1 MAQFCTG
8 RPRELTV
15 TSRAAI
21 GTPHA
26 RPPSMPRSPDHPR
39 VIAMALSATAVG
51 LAVLLLTLMAAPRP
65 AHACSQPT
73 CWSAALVPGPE
84 LDQSVPANLPALYWR
99 PLFGAGAPLP
109 DPAAVTLAPVD
120 RPDQPIELS
129 PGQTDGGDLVL
140 VPATSLEPGVS
151 YRLADSSVC
160 AGSEESG
167 PEIIFEAGGEAPLPE
182 SLGELVATDIG
193 VGSISVATASG
204 SCAESIEADRVE
216 IELEPSADAAS
227 WLELL
232 HFETL
237 VDGDVWQPSS
247 DITVL
252 SPPGA
257 SWMGRGRD
265 LVHAACESDL
275 GQGTDPGADEGSHQ
289 VTMRATLPGTDI
301 ALETAA
307 VTVDLRCAAGDDDG
321 DDGPDD
327 GADSADDGGC
337 SSSGGSG
344 HAGLLAVL
352 ASAAFLS
359 RRRLIARRRTCDADQ
374 A

>member
-1 MAQFCTG
+1 
-8 RPRELTV
+8 
-15 TSRAAI
+15 
-21 GTPHA
+21 
-26 RPPSMPRSPDHPR
+26 MPRSPGHPR
-39 VIAMALSATAVG
+39 IIAPALSATTAC

-65 AHACSQPT
+65 AHACSQPA

-84 LDQSVPANLPALYWR
+84 LEQSVPANLPALYWR
-99 PLFGAGAPLP
+99 PFFGAGAPLP
-109 DPAAVTLAPVD
+109 DPATVTLARRD

-129 PGQTDGGDLVL
+129 PSQIENGDVVL
-140 VPATSLEPGVS
+140 VPMTSLEPGVG

-167 PEIIFEAGGEAPLPE
+167 PEILFEAGDEAPLPQ
-182 SLGELVATDIG
+182 SLGELLATDIG
-193 VGSISVATASG
+193 VGRVSVATLSG

-216 IELEPSADAAS
+216 IALEPSADAAP

-237 VDGDVWQPSS
+237 VDGHVWQPSG

-265 LVHAACESDL
+265 LVHASCEPDL
-275 GQGTDPGADEGSHQ
+275 GQGTDPGVDEGSHE
-289 VTMRATLPGTDI
+289 VSMRATLPGTDI
-301 ALETAA
+301 ALETAP
-307 VTVDLRCAAGDDDG
+307 VTVDLRCGAGGDDDG
-321 DDGPDD
+321 GADD
-327 GADSADDGGC
+327 GADDGDDTADDGGC
-337 SSSGGSG
+337 SSSRGGG
-344 HAGLLAVL
+344 GQAGVLAVL
-352 ASAAFLS
+352 ASAALLS
-359 RRRLIARRRTCDADQ
+359 RARGRRLIARRRTCDADQ

>member
-1 MAQFCTG
+1 
-8 RPRELTV
+8 
-15 TSRAAI
+15 
-21 GTPHA
+21 
-26 RPPSMPRSPDHPR
+26 MPGSPDHPR
-39 VIAMALSATAVG
+39 FIAMALSATAAG
-51 LAVLLLTLMAAPRP
+51 LAVLLLTFMAAPRP
-65 AHACSQPT
+65 AHACSQPA

-99 PLFGAGAPLP
+99 PVFGAGAPRP

-120 RPDQPIELS
+120 RPDQSIELS
-129 PGQTDGGDLVL
+129 PGQTEGGDVVL

-160 AGSEESG
+160 TGSEESG
-167 PEIIFEAGGEAPLPE
+167 PESFFEAGDEAPLPE

-193 VGSISVATASG
+193 VGPISVATASG

-216 IELEPSADAAS
+216 IALEPSAGAAP

-265 LVHAACESDL
+265 LVHAACASDL
-275 GQGTDPGADEGSHQ
+275 GQGTSPGADEGSHE

-307 VTVDLRCAAGDDDG
+307 VTVDLRCGAGG
-321 DDGPDD
+321 DDGGDTDD
-327 GADSADDGGC
+327 GLDDGVDSADDDGGC
-337 SSSGGSG
+337 SSVGGGSG
-344 HAGLLAVL
+344 HAWLLAVL

-359 RRRLIARRRTCDADQ
+359 RARRRRLIARRRTCDADQ

>member
-1 MAQFCTG
+1 
-8 RPRELTV
+8 
-15 TSRAAI
+15 
-21 GTPHA
+21 
-26 RPPSMPRSPDHPR
+26 MPRSPDHPR
-39 VIAMALSATAVG
+39 AIAPALPATAVG
-51 LAVLLLTLMAAPRP
+51 LAVLLLTFMAAPRP

-99 PLFGAGAPLP
+99 PFFGAGAPLP
-109 DPAAVTLAPVD
+109 DPVAVTLAPVD

-129 PGQTDGGDLVL
+129 PGVTEGGDVVL

-160 AGSEESG
+160 AGSEERG
-167 PEIIFEAGGEAPLPE
+167 PEILFEAGDEAPLPE
-182 SLGELVATDIG
+182 SLGELVARDMG
-193 VGSISVATASG
+193 VGPVSVATASG

-216 IELEPSADAAS
+216 IALEPSADAAP

-237 VDGDVWQPSS
+237 VNGDVWQPSS

-257 SWMGRGRD
+257 SSIGRGRD
-265 LVHAACESDL
+265 LVHAACESAL
-275 GQGTDPGADEGSHQ
+275 GQGTDPGADEGSHE

-307 VTVDLRCAAGDDDG
+307 VTVDLRCGADGDGDG

-327 GADSADDGGC
+327 GADSAEEDGGC

-344 HAGLLAVL
+344 QAGLLAVL
-352 ASAAFLS
+352 AIAAFLS
-359 RRRLIARRRTCDADQ
+359 RARRPRLIARRRTCDADQ